1 MKWSSG
7 LLESSHP
14 DDHFQSRYVSPEF
27 KPFSCRYSLS
37 YNCLAYDVIEN
48 ALTIINFRILCPW
61 NNGNKRCVTAASG
74 TYFIDA
80 VIFVGIRIQKYD
92 KVVFSWEISV
102 KTYQGK
108 NVSSEEK
115 GKVIYSLSELT
126 KREFKAGFKQQKR
139 HLQRIEWTH
148 LQQIPEA

>member
-1 MKWSSG
+1 MGTNVVLQK
-7 LLESSHP
+7 
-14 DDHFQSRYVSPEF
+14 QAVRT
-27 KPFSCRYSLS
+27 SLTQ
-37 YNCLAYDVIEN
+37 L
-48 ALTIINFRILCPW
+48 F
-61 NNGNKRCVTAASG
+61 
-74 TYFIDA
+74 FI
-80 VIFVGIRIQKYD
+80 GIRIQKYE
-92 KVVFSWEISV
+92 KVAFSW

-115 GKVIYSLSELT
+115 GKVIHSLSELT